1 MKSTGTTEGH
11 MEYMR
16 RIPFGM
22 IAIQKGFISEGQVR
36 RALEIQLEEDETKN
50 EHRLIGRILLDQGWI
65 TDAEIYQVMGTIHQT
80 GIRTPRLL
88 DANPS

>member
-1 MKSTGTTEGH
+1 